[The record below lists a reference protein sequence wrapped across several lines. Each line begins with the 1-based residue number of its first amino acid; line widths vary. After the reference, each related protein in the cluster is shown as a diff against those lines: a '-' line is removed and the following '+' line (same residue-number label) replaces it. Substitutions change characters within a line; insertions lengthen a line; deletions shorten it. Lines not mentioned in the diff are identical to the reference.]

1 MRSRVGGWVVTDLGF
16 ESGDLLYADVAS
28 SAAATKVG
36 GRPKTGKKK
45 KKRKCLENFE
55 FAQHEYGWYAHRWA
69 IWSTPGS
76 SLLNAATKIAGSA
89 LLP

>member
-1 MRSRVGGWVVTDLGF
+1 MSLTLDSSPATCCMPTLPP
-16 ESGDLLYADVAS
+16 

-55 FAQHEYGWYAHRWA
+55 FAEHEYGWYAHRWA